1 MNWMAFLWKRH
12 GWPGTSSA
20 WLSYGRKNNFVPQL
34 LWAGGSFWHNFKT
47 EPNET
52 VEFRERWPEV
62 CLGGSSILVED
73 VVLLLP
79 EQLGRWAVWGQE
91 RHSALP
97 WVLCVCTGMTRAPG
111 AVPECFWG
119 CRQVLSIPLACLK
132 VYLTAEFCCLFSSF
146 LLMELSGY
154 ALKEN
159 KASVQKFPSLLGSK
173 NSWKGLSERSQTL
186 KGERKTWTWEAVT
199 GKQQLVKAWQLLSCN
214 VEAPLC

>member
-1 MNWMAFLWKRH
+1 MCFQHTVFYVMNWMAFLWKRH

-91 RHSALP
+91 HHSALP
-97 WVLCVCTGMTRAPG
+97 WVVSARGWQELREQC
-111 AVPECFWG
+111 
-119 CRQVLSIPLACLK
+119 LSVSEDAGRC
-132 VYLTAEFCCLFSSF
+132 Y
-146 LLMELSGY
+146 
-154 ALKEN
+154 
-159 KASVQKFPSLLGSK
+159 PSL
-173 NSWKGLSERSQTL
+173 WPVARYI
-186 KGERKTWTWEAVT
+186 W
-199 GKQQLVKAWQLLSCN
+199 LLSFVAFLAASC
-214 VEAPLC
+214 